1 LPFLRS
7 KHPILSALL
16 RWRIFR
22 YWIMRRA
29 LRG

>member
-16 RWRIFR
+16 RWRFFR
-22 YWIMRRA
+22 IWINRRSLA
-29 LRG
+29 